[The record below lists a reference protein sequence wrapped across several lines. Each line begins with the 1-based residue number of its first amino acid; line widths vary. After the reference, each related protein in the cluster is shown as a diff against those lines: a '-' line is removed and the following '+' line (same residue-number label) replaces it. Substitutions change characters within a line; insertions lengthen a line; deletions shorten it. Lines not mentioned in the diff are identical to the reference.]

1 MRANA
6 SGFGLWERV
15 VGASTVLELFGEI
28 DIEARIAL
36 GPAVERLIDREA
48 PDVVVDLRPVT
59 FLDAGGLRLLIAVKD
74 AVTARGGTLRVV
86 RGAPGV
92 MRLFR
97 LANLESAF
105 VLLDR
110 VPAPLS
116 DAHHSPGP
124 APPGDLLPYS
134 ARGGREACGDA

>member
-15 VGASTVLELFGEI
+15 AAAATVLELFGEI
-28 DIEARIAL
+28 DIEALTAL
-36 GPAVERLIDREA
+36 GPAVEKLIDRQA
-48 PDVVVDLRPVT
+48 PEVVVDLRPVT
-59 FLDAGGLRLLIAVKD
+59 FLDAGGLRLLVAVQD
-74 AVTARGGTLRVV
+74 GVAARGGTLRVV

-97 LANLESAF
+97 FADLESAF

-110 VPAPLS
+110 IPPALTD
-116 DAHHSPGP
+116 DANPPGP
-124 APPGDLLPYS
+124 APPTPHPTLTVPDP
-134 ARGGREACGDA
+134 